1 MDYGCMSKYNIKI
14 DANSAILILQI
25 KLIINILKKKW
36 EGNESSV
43 LLWNGLIEKHHF
55 VTLNEFLIFGDLDL
69 WL

>member
-1 MDYGCMSKYNIKI
+1 MDHGCMSKYNIKI

-43 LLWNGLIEKHHF
+43 LLRNGLIEKHHF
-55 VTLNEFLIFGDLDL
+55 VT
-69 WL
+69 